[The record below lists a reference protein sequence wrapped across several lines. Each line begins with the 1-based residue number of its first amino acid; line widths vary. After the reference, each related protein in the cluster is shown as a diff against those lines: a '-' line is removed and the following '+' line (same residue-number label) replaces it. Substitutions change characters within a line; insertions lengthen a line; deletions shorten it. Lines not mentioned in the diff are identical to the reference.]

1 MNFGTITG
9 NGNYYRIACA
19 PHVRARLKR
28 VFARAPKEASDH
40 IMLRATPENSRE
52 LLWFLDR
59 YPMDFGN
66 DVETIMRGQAAE
78 HVAMEAAVADM
89 LAGRMPMPAFE
100 LAKPAREYQVYGAA
114 FMEPRRGLL
123 LADDVGLGKTV
134 TAICPM
140 TQPEKLPAVVVRPA
154 YMPGHW
160 EQKLAEFAP
169 KLRVHSIDHGQP
181 YSLIR
186 IPTDRRRR
194 VDLWDTLPD
203 VIVVSY
209 HMLRGWADVLAEL
222 VQYAVFDEVQQLRHD
237 GTMIYRS
244 ARHLASHAQWRMGL
258 SATPIYNYGAEFFPV
273 VEALLPGA
281 LGARDEFI
289 REWCIAG
296 TAGEKAR
303 LADPEQFGEYLRRDG
318 IMLRRT
324 RRDVGRELPPVQKI
338 VHTVQ
343 HDEKALEAMAGDA
356 LALARVVLAHNERY
370 RGERMQAAG
379 EFNTLM
385 RQATGIAKAPFVAE
399 FVRLLV
405 ESGEKVLV
413 YGWHH
418 QVYGIWRERWKGLN
432 VVFYTG
438 EESTRAKLE
447 AKREFVE
454 GDAQIIV
461 MSLRSGAGV
470 DGLQDVCSTVVFGE
484 LDWSPGV
491 HEQCIGR
498 VDRDGMDVHRPV
510 VAYFLTA
517 DDGCDPLM
525 IDVLG
530 VKREQIE
537 GVRNPGQGLLER
549 VNLGEDAMRRLAREI
564 LEKHGESIPESVVT
578 ALPAREEAEVS
589 P

>member
-1 MNFGTITG
+1 MNFGSIHAAG
-9 NGNYYRIACA
+9 DYWLIRCA

-28 VFARAPKEASDH
+28 VFARAPKEAADVVH
-40 IMLRATPENSRE
+40 LRATPENSRE
-52 LLWFLDR
+52 LLWFVGR
-59 YPMDFGN
+59 YPMEFG
-66 DVETIMRGQAAE
+66 DGAEQRLQHQAEE
-78 HVAMEAAVADM
+78 HVAMEASIADL
-89 LAGRMPMPAFE
+89 LAGRRPIPAFK
-100 LAKPAREYQVYGAA
+100 LAKPAREYQSYGAA

-140 TQPEKLPAVVVRPA
+140 SQPEKLPAVVVRPA

-169 KLRVHSIDHGQP
+169 SLRVHIIDHGKP
-181 YSLIR
+181 YSLVR
-186 IPTDRRRR
+186 TPGDRRRR
-194 VDLWDTLPD
+194 PDLWDTVPD

-209 HMLRGWADVLAEL
+209 HMLRGWADILAEL
-222 VQYAVFDEVQQLRHD
+222 ARFAVFDEVQQLRHD
-237 GTMIYRS
+237 GTQIYRA
-244 ARHLASHAQWRMGL
+244 ARHLASHSAWRMGL

-273 VEALLPGA
+273 VETLLPGA

-289 REWCIAG
+289 REWCEAG
-296 TAGEKAR
+296 VYGEKAR
-303 LADPEQFGEYLRRDG
+303 LRDAEQFGEYLRREG

-343 HDEKALEAMAGDA
+343 HDEKAMEKLAGDA
-356 LALARVVLAHNERY
+356 VALARVVLAHNERY
-370 RGERMQAAG
+370 RGERMQASG
-379 EFNTLM
+379 QFNALM
-385 RQATGIAKAPFVAE
+385 RQATGLAKAPFVAE
-399 FVRLLV
+399 FVKLLV

-418 QVYGIWRERWKGLN
+418 GVYDIWRERWKGID

-438 EESTRAKLE
+438 EESQRAKLE
-447 AKREFVE
+447 AKERFIE
-454 GDAQIIV
+454 GDAQIMV

-470 DGLQDVCSTVVFGE
+470 DGLQNVCSTVVFGE

-498 VDRDGMDVHRPV
+498 VDRDGMDQHRPV

-517 DDGCDPLM
+517 EDGCDPIM

-549 VNLGEDAMRRLAREI
+549 VDVGEDTLRALARTV
-564 LEKHGESIPESVVT
+564 LEKHGLSFTQVDTVTELACAVEIPD
-578 ALPAREEAEVS
+578 A
-589 P
+589 

>member
-1 MNFGTITG
+1 MKFGKITLAKD
-9 NGNYYRIACA
+9 YWLIRCE

-28 VFARAPKEASDH
+28 VFARAPKEASSIVH
-40 IMLRATPENSRE
+40 LRATPENSRE
-52 LLWFLDR
+52 LLWFTGR
-59 YPMDFGN
+59 YPMDLAEQ
-66 DVETIMRGQAAE
+66 DAAALRE
-78 HVAMEAAVADM
+78 RAAAHVAMEASVAEM
-89 LAGRMPMPAFE
+89 IAGRASIPAFD
-100 LAKPAREYQVYGAA
+100 LAKPARDYQTYGAA

-140 TQPEKLPAVVVRPA
+140 SQPEKLPAVVVRPA

-160 EQKLAEFAP
+160 EAKLAEFAP
-169 KLRVHSIDHGQP
+169 HLRVHSIDHGKP

-186 IPTDRRRR
+186 TAGDRRRR
-194 VDLWDTLPD
+194 ADLWPTLPD
-203 VIVVSY
+203 VIVVTY
-209 HMLRGWADVLAEL
+209 HMLRGWADMLSEIAR
-222 VQYAVFDEVQQLRHD
+222 YAVLDEVQQLRHD
-237 GTMIYRS
+237 DTQIYRA
-244 ARHLASHAQWRMGL
+244 ARHLLAHATWRMGL

-273 VEALLPGA
+273 LDALLPGS

-303 LADPEQFGEYLRRDG
+303 LTDPEQFGEYLRREG
-318 IMLRRT
+318 VMLRRT

-343 HDEKALEAMAGDA
+343 HDEKALEKLTGDA
-356 LALARVVLAHNERY
+356 VALARAVLAHNERY
-370 RGERMQAAG
+370 RGERMQASG
-379 EFNTLM
+379 QFNALM
-385 RQATGIAKAPFVAE
+385 RQATGLAKAPFVAE
-399 FVRLLV
+399 FVKLLV

-418 QVYGIWRERWKGLN
+418 GVYGIWRERWKGLQ

-438 EESTRAKLE
+438 EESQRAKLE
-447 AKREFVE
+447 AKQRFIE
-454 GDAQIIV
+454 GDAQILV

-498 VDRDGMDVHRPV
+498 VDRDGMDIHRPV

-517 DDGCDPLM
+517 DDGCDPIM

-549 VNLGEDAMRRLAREI
+549 VDVGEDTIRQLARSV
-564 LEKHGESIPESVVT
+564 LEKHGHAVPADTTVT
-578 ALPAREEAEVS
+578 RLQDLTDA
-589 P
+589 

>member
-1 MNFGTITG
+1 MNFGQIERFG
-9 NGNYYRIACA
+9 GDWHIRCA

-28 VFARAPKEASDH
+28 VFARAPKEAGE
-40 IMLRATPENSRE
+40 IVALRMTPENSRE
-52 LLWFLDR
+52 LLWFVER
-59 YPMDFGN
+59 YPMDFGPGA
-66 DVETIMRGQAAE
+66 ETMLRDQAAK
-78 HVAMEAAVADM
+78 HVAMETSVADL
-89 LAGRMPMPAFE
+89 LAGRVPIPAFE
-100 LAKPAREYQVYGAA
+100 LAKPAREYQCYAAA
-114 FMEPRRGLL
+114 FMEPRGGLL

-140 TQPEKLPAVVVRPA
+140 MQPEKLPAVVVRPA
-154 YMPGHW
+154 HMPGHW

-169 KLRVHSIDHGQP
+169 ALRVHSINHGQP

-194 VDLWDTLPD
+194 ADLWDTLPD

-209 HMLRGWADVLAEL
+209 HMLRGWADVLAEI
-222 VQYAVFDEVQQLRHD
+222 VRYAVFDEVQQLRHD
-237 GTMIYRS
+237 GTRIYH
-244 ARHLASHAQWRMGL
+244 AAQHLAGRAQWRMGL
-258 SATPIYNYGAEFFPV
+258 SATPIYNYGVEFFPV
-273 VEALLPGA
+273 IETLLPGA

-289 REWCIAG
+289 REWCEA
-296 TAGEKAR
+296 ARYGEKAR
-303 LADPEQFGEYLRRDG
+303 LADAEQFGEYLRREG

-338 VHTVQ
+338 VQTVE
-343 HDEKALEAMAGDA
+343 HDEKTLEKLSGDA
-356 LALARVVLAHNERY
+356 VALARVVLAHTERY
-370 RGERMQAAG
+370 RGEHMQVAG
-379 EFNTLM
+379 EFNALM
-385 RQATGIAKAPFVAE
+385 RQATGLAKAPFVAE

-418 QVYGIWRERWKGLN
+418 GVYGIWKERWKGLD

-438 EESTRAKLE
+438 EESQRAKLE
-447 AKREFVE
+447 AKQRFVD
-454 GDAQIIV
+454 GMAQIMV

-470 DGLQDVCSTVVFGE
+470 DGLQEVCSTVVFGE

-498 VDRDGMDVHRPV
+498 VDRDGMDLARPV

-517 DDGCDPLM
+517 ADGCDPIM

-537 GVRNPGQGLLER
+537 SVRNPGQGLLER
-549 VNLGEDAMRRLAREI
+549 LDLGENNLRQLAEAV
-564 LEKHGESIPESVVT
+564 LKKHGVAVSK
-578 ALPAREEAEVS
+578 AENKVLELM